1 MYFSFWSLCAVSV
14 RKLQSSNF
22 KILLY
27 EFIINITDTCY
38 DIDEGKMAT
47 DIDATKYSS
56 VVQDSFDCYMECRNN
71 DECNYWSYVEP
82 TYSDG
87 SHKTCFLKTKK
98 DWTDSDP
105 AIKGITS
112 GARTKICPGFAST
125 YLTHTLL
132 VLVSTIE

>member
-1 MYFSFWSLCAVSV
+1 
-14 RKLQSSNF
+14 
-22 KILLY
+22 
-27 EFIINITDTCY
+27 
-38 DIDEGKMAT
+38 MAT
-47 DIDATKYSS
+47 DIDATKYRSED
-56 VVQDSFDCYMECRNN
+56 VHDSFECYMECRNN

-112 GARTKICPGFAST
+112 GARTKICPGFASKENFKIQ